1 MKMNLKVEYAD
12 GSTVEAKV
20 LAVDIVGF
28 EAKYNRSA
36 ARLADEFRFTDA
48 CFLAWHSLNRTDS
61 TVGTFD
67 EWLLKID
74 SVGFDDETSETVP
87 LDKTAP
93 ISE

>member
-12 GSTVEAKV
+12 GSTAEAKV

-48 CFLAWHSLNRTDS
+48 CYLAWHSLKRTDPK
-61 TVGTFD
+61 VGTFD
-67 EWLLKID
+67 EWLLTID
-74 SVGFDDETSETVP
+74 SVGFGEEADIVP
-87 LDKTAP
+87 LDKTAHT
-93 ISE
+93 SE

>member
-1 MKMNLKVEYAD
+1 MKMNLKVDYAD
-12 GSTVEAKV
+12 GSTAEAKV

-28 EAKYNRSA
+28 ETKFNRSA

-48 CFLAWHSLNRTDS
+48 CFLAWHALNRSDPKA
-61 TVGTFD
+61 GTFD

-74 SVGFDDETSETVP
+74 SVGFDEDEGEIVP

-93 ISE
+93 TSD